1 VVLNLEKSDLKQDDG
16 IYTIRSRN
24 RDMHKFVVLKNLYYR
39 FAEMEYMTNGKSTLR
54 CNYFDKDIEFD
65 TVQGVVELPPINVD
79 GRILTITLEIPSR
92 RYSFDKKHWTLFDSE
107 EIYFR
112 NITGKN
118 IYIYCPELVI
128 PSIKADMD
136 KSRPLS
142 LGIEGKYLVADF
154 GRIEQI
160 GQILQYS
167 QTYMPKLSFYC
178 DKFKLMTIR
187 YYSSYS
193 REGNKIIRL
202 NAPNN
207 TYGKLIIPGME
218 PIIFE
223 ESVKIPQVYGFK
235 IDVMECYDD
244 GLSGEL
250 SIRATCINRE
260 FHIRCSESTIING
273 SEIKD
278 FYFVCDKEEHHYVG
292 NPFYYLY
299 GVEEKQ
305 PDVPAIELERN
316 SFDSMGALAY
326 PFLVEEIKN
335 IIMKDRNAKRTATR
349 MRNLCV
355 IDKQFSIELGEHFL
369 KSNQGVWV
377 SD

>member
-1 VVLNLEKSDLKQDDG
+1 
-16 IYTIRSRN
+16 
-24 RDMHKFVVLKNLYYR
+24 M
-39 FAEMEYMTNGKSTLR
+39 
-54 CNYFDKDIEFD
+54 
-65 TVQGVVELPPINVD
+65 
-79 GRILTITLEIPSR
+79 
-92 RYSFDKKHWTLFDSE
+92 
-107 EIYFR
+107 
-112 NITGKN
+112 
-118 IYIYCPELVI
+118 
-128 PSIKADMD
+128 
-136 KSRPLS
+136 
-142 LGIEGKYLVADF
+142 
-154 GRIEQI
+154 
-160 GQILQYS
+160 
-167 QTYMPKLSFYC
+167 
-178 DKFKLMTIR
+178 
-187 YYSSYS
+187 
-193 REGNKIIRL
+193 
-202 NAPNN
+202 
-207 TYGKLIIPGME
+207 
-218 PIIFE
+218 
-223 ESVKIPQVYGFK
+223 YGFK

-355 IDKQFSIELGEHFL
+355 IDKQFSIELGAHFL